1 MMSMTG
7 RALSHYKILGE
18 ISRGGMGIVY
28 RAVDVRLQR
37 EVALKVL
44 PPELVADPER
54 RRRFV
59 QEARAASALE
69 HPHIAVIH
77 EVGEEDGVTF
87 IAMELIR
94 GEKLGDVMAQRRL
107 SPVRVLEV
115 AIEVAEGLSRAHE
128 KGIVHRDLK
137 PANVMLTDDGHAKV
151 IDFGLA
157 KLVERPE
164 AVGSDVET
172 AVKETGPGIV
182 LGTIDYMSPEQA
194 RGAKVDHRSD
204 VFSFGVVLYELLKG
218 QRPFHGSSNV
228 EVLNAIIKEPA
239 APLAIEGLRGL
250 ERILEKC
257 LEKDPDARYQG
268 MRDLVVDLRTARR
281 RLESVSAGGALS
293 TSRSV
298 ASPAATA
305 VVSSEVLSSPAYRR
319 WPVVAAGS
327 AALALALLIVMR
339 PGGGW
344 GPAVPAAGPAIT
356 SLAVLPLA
364 NLSADSE
371 QEYFADGM
379 TEALITDLAKIGRLR
394 VISRTSV
401 MRLKGSKKSLPE
413 IAQELKVDGVVE
425 GSVLRSGDRVRITAQ
440 LIRAATDEHLWA
452 QSYDRD
458 ARDVLAL
465 QGEVARAIAQ
475 EIRITLTPQEQARL
489 SGTRRVDPEV
499 HQLYLKGRYHENKR
513 TPADLKKAL
522 DYFRQAVD
530 KDPTYALAW
539 VGLSDTHYLLGSLGY
554 DVLPP
559 RETMPKAKA
568 AAQKALEIDDSLGEA
583 HTSLAMVL
591 HGYDWDW
598 AAAEKE
604 FRRAIE
610 LSPNSASA
618 HHFYAA
624 SHLASLG
631 RFDEGLAEEKK
642 AQEMDPLSLIIS
654 MNVARQHYYAGRYDD
669 AIAQGRKTLETE
681 PNFFSG
687 RSLLGLL
694 YEAKGMHP
702 EAIVELQKVMAQAP
716 DSINTLGRL
725 GYAYGRAG
733 KRGEALSFI
742 EDLRQRSKQTYV
754 PAYDI
759 AVIYVGLGNKDASFE
774 WLDRAYSERS
784 DFLTFLKVDP
794 VLKELRPDPRFA
806 DLVRRVG
813 LP

>member
-1 MMSMTG
+1 MTSLTG
-7 RALSHYKILGE
+7 RTLSHYRILGE

-44 PPELVADPER
+44 PPELVADPSR

-87 IAMELIR
+87 IALELIR
-94 GEKLGDVMAQRRL
+94 GEKLSDVMAQRRL
-107 SPVRVLEV
+107 SPIRVLEV
-115 AIEVAEGLSRAHE
+115 ALEVAEGLSRAHE

-137 PANVMLTDDGHAKV
+137 PANVMLTSDGHAKV

-157 KLVERPE
+157 KLVESQ

-172 AVKETGPGIV
+172 AVKETGTGVV
-182 LGTIDYMSPEQA
+182 LGTVGYMSPEQA
-194 RGAKVDHRSD
+194 RGAGIDHRSD
-204 VFSFGVVLYELLKG
+204 VFSFGVMLYEMLSG
-218 QRPFHGSSNV
+218 QRPFRGSSNV
-228 EVLNAIIKEPA
+228 EVLNAIINEPA
-239 APLAIEGLRGL
+239 APLAVERLREL
-250 ERILEKC
+250 ERIVEKC

-268 MRDLVVDLRTARR
+268 LRDLIVDLRTARR
-281 RLESVSAGGALS
+281 RLESASADGAP
-293 TSRSV
+293 V
-298 ASPAATA
+298 
-305 VVSSEVLSSPAYRR
+305 VLSSPTHRR
-319 WPVVAAGS
+319 WPVVAAGA

-339 PGGGW
+339 RGAGSGPTV
-344 GPAVPAAGPAIT
+344 PAVGRAIT

-364 NLSADSE
+364 NLSADPE

-413 IAQELKVDGVVE
+413 IARELSVDGVVE
-425 GSVLRSGDRVRITAQ
+425 GSVLRSGERVRITAQ

-452 QSYDRD
+452 QSYERD

-465 QGEVARAIAQ
+465 QDDVARAIAQ

-489 SGTRRVDPEV
+489 SGARRVDPEV
-499 HQLYLKGRYHENKR
+499 HQLYLKGRYHEIKR
-513 TPADLKKAL
+513 TPADLKEAL

-539 VGLSDTHYLLGSLGY
+539 VGLSETHNLLGSLGY
-554 DVLPP
+554 DALPP

-583 HTSLAMVL
+583 HTSLALVL
-591 HGYDWDW
+591 QGYDWDW
-598 AAAEKE
+598 AAADRE

-618 HHFYAA
+618 HHFYAS

-642 AQEMDPLSLIIS
+642 AQEMDPLSMIIS

-669 AIAQGRKTLETE
+669 AIALGRKTLEME
-681 PNFFSG
+681 PSFFTG
-687 RSLLGLL
+687 RSQLGLF
-694 YEAKGMHP
+694 YEAKGMYP
-702 EAIVELQKVMAQAP
+702 EAIVELQKVMAQSP
-716 DSINTLGRL
+716 DSVNSLGRL

-733 KRGEALSFI
+733 KKAEALSI
-742 EDLRQRSKQTYV
+742 VDDLRQRSKRAYV
-754 PAYDI
+754 PAYI
-759 AVIYVGLGNKDASFE
+759 VAVVYIGLGDKGASFA
-774 WLDRAYSERS
+774 WLDKAYDERS

-794 VLKELRPDPRFA
+794 VFNDLRPDPRFA
-806 DLVRRVG
+806 ELVRRVG